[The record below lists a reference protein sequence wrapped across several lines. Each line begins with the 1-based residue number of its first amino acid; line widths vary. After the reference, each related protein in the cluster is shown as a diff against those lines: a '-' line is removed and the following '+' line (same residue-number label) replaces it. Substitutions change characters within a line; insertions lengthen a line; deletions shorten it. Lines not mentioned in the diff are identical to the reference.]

1 MDLSFLSPLY
11 VRPGPW
17 ASVYLDASHNT
28 ADAATELELRWRGL
42 RDQLI
47 GMGADTETVCALGD
61 AILRHDPRPGAYG
74 LALFGTAGEVVL
86 SHYLPAPPLRD
97 QVTFDL
103 LPHAMPLVV
112 QRGEEIPWI
121 RVLVNRVGGDIDA
134 VSVGSLPRHVRVDGG
149 ERYPLRKVKPGGWS
163 QAHFQRAAEMSWHRS
178 TGDVAKA
185 ATDLADLVGAEVLVV
200 AGDPQARQ
208 QLIAQLPVRW
218 QRRLVQTD
226 AGARALGTDPE
237 PLNDVTVEAVAEVAA
252 AHTQD
257 ALDRYAE
264 QQGIGNGLPAAVAA
278 LQRNQVDQL
287 LLVDDPSSTAR
298 LWIGP
303 EPTQIS
309 TDPEELAAM
318 GVREPQ
324 EVRADEALLRA
335 LVGTGAGLV
344 LVGPDDAD
352 LEDGIGVVL
361 RYADPATPGRGD
373 RVVETVTSRSPHEG
387 RGPRVRR

>member
-42 RDQLI
+42 REQLRDK
-47 GMGADTETVCALGD
+47 GVDTPTVHALGE
-61 AILRHDPRPGAYG
+61 AVLRHEPRPGAYG
-74 LALFGTAGEVVL
+74 LALFATAGEVVL

-97 QVTFDL
+97 LATYDP

-134 VSVGSLPRHVRVDGG
+134 VSVGALPRQVRVDGG
-149 ERYPLRKVKPGGWS
+149 EWYPLRKVKPGGWS
-163 QAHFQRAAEMSWHRS
+163 QAHFQRAAEMSWHRNA
-178 TGDVAKA
+178 GDVAKA
-185 ATDLADLVGAEVLVV
+185 TADLADVVGAEVLVV

-226 AGARALGTDPE
+226 AGARAVGTDPE
-237 PLNDVTVEAVAEVAA
+237 PLNDVTAEAVAEVAA
-252 AHTQD
+252 AHTRD
-257 ALDRYAE
+257 ALDRYAA
-264 QQGIGNGLPAAVAA
+264 QQGIGNGLSAAVAA
-278 LQRNQVDQL
+278 LQRNQVDLL

-309 TDPEELAAM
+309 TDPEELVAM
-318 GVREPQ
+318 GVPDPQ
-324 EVRADEALLRA
+324 QVRADEALLRA

-352 LEDGIGVVL
+352 LDDGVGVVL
-361 RYADPATPGRGD
+361 RYADAATPGRGD
-373 RVVETVTSRSPHEG
+373 RVVETITSHSHHVG